1 MFEVERRCASSAI
14 SPWSDSILPADRS
27 RPSTS
32 SIRPAPLIDEIDDA
46 VVELQVGAALRKCRW
61 RRSRTRGV
69 LRDEVVAERK
79 IAYLRNV
86 GQGSSG
92 LEGEACSTLAM
103 SSQRRSGTAPR

>member
-1 MFEVERRCASSAI
+1 MARQSSE
-14 SPWSDSILPADRS
+14 LL
-27 RPSTS
+27 
-32 SIRPAPLIDEIDDA
+32 APP
-46 VVELQVGAALRKCRW
+46 
-61 RRSRTRGV
+61 RTRGV

-79 IAYLRNV
+79 IVYLRNV